1 MKENLWEK
9 YQSIEILAMDT
20 KDGIG
25 PRSYDQQLDTCQL
38 LIDTYPNRYSKTALK
53 IILNSYE
60 RISI

>member
-38 LIDTYPNRYSKTALK
+38 LIDTYPNRYSKTVLQ
-53 IILNSYE
+53 IIFK
-60 RISI
+60 